1 MAVVFGLD
9 IGIASIG
16 WAAVDETQ
24 EIPLLGLGSRIFVS
38 AEVPKTGESLAKPRR
53 EARGMRRRI
62 RRRAHRMWRIRQLF
76 LRVGLVTG
84 DAALEGLHATTAE
97 DLTPWLLRADGLNR
111 KLNQR
116 DWARVLLHIAKHRG
130 FKSNRKSEV
139 SDDKS
144 EGGKLL
150 KGVTGNVKLLKEKN
164 YRTVGEMVWKD
175 DKFADHKRN
184 KGGDYSHTVARD
196 DLVLEI
202 KALFEAQRVLSN
214 AYADT
219 NFEAD
224 YTNIF
229 ASQRPVDDG
238 QIFDMVGD
246 CTFEIGEKRA
256 AKATYSAERF
266 VLLSRLNNLMLI
278 DAGERHALDKEQR
291 KIIET
296 MAYKSAK
303 VKYQQVRK
311 ALDLPESVR
320 FNLVQ
325 YKTGE
330 IDKAEDTAFAELK
343 AYHQLRGVVTK
354 ACGELAWGNLTNQ
367 PDKLDAIATAL
378 TWYKSD
384 DKIREI
390 LAPEQLEPSLLD
402 ALLTLSF
409 DKAGALSLKALRK
422 INPFLAQGMIYD
434 KACEAAEYDHTAP
447 TEAQT
452 QQFLPTI
459 PVDDVRNPVVLRALT
474 QARKVINAMIRRY
487 GSPTQINIELSRE
500 LSQPYKERD
509 RIKDEQKEFQSE
521 KQRVVEHFNEIFKRD
536 PRGEELTKFRLWKQY
551 DRCAYTG
558 VYLDPQSLIDVGGAE
573 IDHILPESR
582 SWDNSLNN
590 KVLCTAKANRDKG
603 DQTPYEYLKGES
615 DSPQWHEYKIRM
627 QANKKFRQAK
637 LNRLL
642 RVDFQGK
649 TEEEFRERNLND
661 TRYIA
666 RFLQE
671 FLKLNLQFEPSEN
684 KIKVQTRNGAVTSF
698 LRAHWGLLKVRAD
711 GDLHHALDAA
721 VVACT
726 TQGFVKRVSDYS
738 RKKELWFSDLKSS
751 DIKTGDGRQSQTI
764 IDTDTGEIIAT
775 NYQKKDG
782 RDFPLPW
789 DNFRADVKDAL
800 LDIFVSRAP
809 TRKATGGVH
818 DEKIRSTKKLVSD
831 CITNSKMSLSD
842 FKIDSKKYK
851 TTESLIKLLE
861 NIPEKDTRNANLYA
875 ALKKRIETGGKEP
888 FAKPFYLGKNGE
900 ESDDAFGRLIKGI
913 KLERTTKTGVQV
925 RGGLADNGEML
936 RVDIFSKTDKFYMVP
951 IYLKDLIESNIPN
964 KAIKQNTHESE
975 WPVMDERSNFM
986 FSLHKNDLLEIYTG
1000 LGKLEVFEAKNGEP
1014 TKNKIILEGE
1024 CFRGYFKGAD
1034 RALGSIKI
1042 ESHDRSW
1049 IYPKLYIMN
1058 LDNFKKLQVD
1068 VLGNVFEVK
1077 KESRQ
1082 MLNDEAAED

>member
-1 MAVVFGLD
+1 MALVFGLD

-16 WAAVDETQ
+16 WAAVDEEE
-24 EIPLLGLGSRIFVS
+24 EIALLGLGSRIFVS

-76 LRVGLVTG
+76 LRIGLTAS
-84 DAALEGLHATTAE
+84 DEALEDLHTTTVE
-97 DLTPWLLRADGLNR
+97 DLTPWLLRTDGLNN

-116 DWARVLLHIAKHRG
+116 DWARVLLHIAKHRA
-130 FKSNRKSEV
+130 FKSNRKSEA
-139 SDDKS
+139 SEEKS

-150 KGVTGNVKLLKEKN
+150 KGVTGNAKLLREKG
-164 YRTVGEMVWKD
+164 YRTIGEMVWKD
-175 DKFADHKRN
+175 EKFAEHKRN

-196 DLVLEI
+196 DLTLEI
-202 KALFEAQRVLSN
+202 KALFEAQRGLGN
-214 AYADT
+214 GHAAEM
-219 NFEAD
+219 FEAE

-238 QIFDMVGD
+238 EIAEMVGD

-278 DAGERHALDKEQR
+278 DAGERRVLDAEQR

-296 MAYKSAK
+296 MAYKPATKSSK
-303 VKYQQVRK
+303 VTYKQIRK
-311 ALDLPESVR
+311 ALDLPASIR

-325 YKTGE
+325 YKNGE
-330 IDKAEDTAFAELK
+330 VDKAEEDTFAELK
-343 AYHQLRGVVTK
+343 AYHKLRLAITN
-354 ACGELAWGNLTNQ
+354 ACGELVWGNLTNQ

-390 LAPEQLEPSLLD
+390 LAPEQLEPALLD
-402 ALLTLSF
+402 AVLALSF
-409 DKAGALSLKALRK
+409 DKAVALSLKALRK

-447 TEAQT
+447 TEAQP
-452 QQFLPTI
+452 QQFLPYI
-459 PVDDVRNPVVLRALT
+459 PVDEVRNPVVLRALT

-487 GSPTQINIELSRE
+487 GSPMQINIELSRE

-509 RIKDEQKEFQSE
+509 RIKDEQKEFQAE
-521 KQRVVEHFNEIFKRD
+521 KQRVVEHFYEIFKRD

-590 KVLCTAKANRDKG
+590 KVLCTAKANRDKA

-649 TEEEFRERNLND
+649 AEEEFRERNLND

-671 FLKLNLQFEPSEN
+671 FLKLNLQFAPSEN

-711 GDLHHALDAA
+711 GDLHHALDAT

-726 TQGFVKRVSDYS
+726 TQSFVKRVSDYS
-738 RKKELWFSDLKSS
+738 RKKELWFSDLKPS
-751 DIKTGDGRQSQTI
+751 DIKIGDGRQSQTI

-775 NYQKKDG
+775 NYQKKDA
-782 RDFPLPW
+782 RDFPMPW

-800 LDIFVSRAP
+800 NDVFVSRAP

-818 DEKIRSTKKLVSD
+818 DEKIRSTKRMIGEKPVTTSKTKLQDLTLAS
-831 CITNSKMSLSD
+831 
-842 FKIDSKKYK
+842 
-851 TTESLIKLLE
+851 LE
-861 NIPEKDTRNANLYA
+861 NIPEKDTRNANLYQ

-900 ESDDAFGRLIKGI
+900 ESDDAFGRLIKGV
-913 KLERTTKTGVQV
+913 KLERTTKTGVLV

-936 RVDIFSKTDKFYMVP
+936 RVDIFSKSDKFYMVP
-951 IYLKDLIESNIPN
+951 IYLKDLIEFNIPN
-964 KAIKQNTHESE
+964 KAIKQNTPESE

-1024 CFRGYFKGAD
+1024 YFRGYFKGAD

-1049 IYPKLYIMN
+1049 IHPKLYIMN

-1068 VLGNVFEVK
+1068 VLGEIFEVK
-1077 KESRQ
+1077 REQRHGLAESA
-1082 MLNDEAAED
+1082 D

>member
-1 MAVVFGLD
+1 MALVFGLD

-16 WAAVDETQ
+16 WAAVDEEA
-24 EIPLLGLGSRIFVS
+24 EIALLGLGSRIFVS

-76 LRVGLVTG
+76 LRIGLTAS
-84 DAALEGLHATTAE
+84 DEALEDLHTTTAE
-97 DLTPWLLRADGLNR
+97 DLTPWLLRTDGLNN

-130 FKSNRKSEV
+130 FKSNRKSEA
-139 SDDKS
+139 SDEKS

-150 KGVTGNVKLLKEKN
+150 KGVTGNAKLLREKG
-164 YRTVGEMVWKD
+164 YRTIGEMVWKD
-175 DKFADHKRN
+175 EKFAEHKRN

-196 DLVLEI
+196 DLTLEI
-202 KALFEAQRVLSN
+202 KALFGAQRGLGN
-214 AYADT
+214 GHAAEM
-219 NFEAD
+219 FEAE
-224 YTNIF
+224 YTKIF

-238 QIFDMVGD
+238 EIAEMVGD
-246 CTFEIGEKRA
+246 CTFEVGEKRA

-278 DAGERHALDKEQR
+278 DAGERRVLDAEQR

-296 MAYKSAK
+296 MAYKPATKSSK
-303 VKYQQVRK
+303 VTYKQIRK
-311 ALDLPESVR
+311 ALDLPASIR

-325 YKTGE
+325 YKSGE
-330 IDKAEDTAFAELK
+330 VDKAEEDTFAELQ
-343 AYHQLRGVVTK
+343 AYHKLRDKITK

-390 LAPEQLEPSLLD
+390 LSPEQLEPALLD
-402 ALLTLSF
+402 AVLALSF
-409 DKAGALSLKALRK
+409 DKAVALSLKALRK
-422 INPFLAQGMIYD
+422 INPFLVQGMIYD

-447 TEAQT
+447 TEAQP
-452 QQFLPTI
+452 QQFLPYI
-459 PVDDVRNPVVLRALT
+459 PVDEVRNPVVLRALT

-487 GSPTQINIELSRE
+487 GSPMQINIELSRE

-509 RIKDEQKEFQSE
+509 RIKDEQKEFQAE

-590 KVLCTAKANRDKG
+590 KVLCTAKANRDKA

-649 TEEEFRERNLND
+649 AEEEFRERNLND

-671 FLKLNLQFEPSEN
+671 FLKLNLQFAPSEN
-684 KIKVQTRNGAVTSF
+684 KVKVQTRNGAVTSF

-738 RKKELWFSDLKSS
+738 RKKELWAS

-764 IDTDTGEIIAT
+764 IDTDTGEITAT
-775 NYQKKDG
+775 NYQKKDA
-782 RDFPLPW
+782 RDFPQPW
-789 DNFRADVKDAL
+789 DGFRADVKDAL

-818 DEKIRSTKKLVSD
+818 DETIRSTKRMTKENPVTTNKTKLQNL
-831 CITNSKMSLSD
+831 TLAN
-842 FKIDSKKYK
+842 
-851 TTESLIKLLE
+851 LE
-861 NIPEKDTRNANLYA
+861 NIPEKETRNANLYE

-900 ESDDAFGRLIKGI
+900 ESDDAFGRLIKGV
-913 KLERTTKTGVQV
+913 KLERTTKTGVLV
-925 RGGLADNGEML
+925 RGGLADNPPLSMK
-936 RVDIFSKTDKFYMVP
+936 RVDVFTKAGKFYLVP
-951 IYLKDLIESNIPN
+951 IYLADRVRGVLPN
-964 KAIKQNTHESE
+964 KAIRAATLEQD
-975 WPVMDERSNFM
+975 WPEMDATYKFA
-986 FSLHKNDLLEIYTG
+986 FSLCNNDLILIAD
-1000 LGKLEVFEAKNGEP
+1000 KKGE
-1014 TKNKIILEGE
+1014 EGS
-1024 CFRGYFKGAD
+1024 FIRGYYKGTD
-1034 RALGSIKI
+1034 RANGNISI
-1042 ESHDRSW
+1042 EAHDRSW
-1049 IYPKLYIMN
+1049 ARSGVGVQNIGI
-1058 LDNFKKLQVD
+1058 FKKLQVD
-1068 VLGNVFEVK
+1068 VLGNVFEDRKSVV
-1077 KESRQ
+1077 
-1082 MLNDEAAED
+1082 

>member
-1 MAVVFGLD
+1 MALVFGLD

-16 WAAVDETQ
+16 WAAVDEEE
-24 EIPLLGLGSRIFVS
+24 EIALLGLGSRIFVS

-76 LRVGLVTG
+76 LRIGLAAS
-84 DAALEGLHATTAE
+84 DEALEDLHTTTAD
-97 DLTPWLLRADGLNR
+97 DLTPWLLRTDGLNS

-130 FKSNRKSEV
+130 FKSNRKSEA
-139 SDDKS
+139 SDEKS

-150 KGVTGNVKLLKEKN
+150 KGVTGNAKLLREKG
-164 YRTVGEMVWKD
+164 YLTIGEMVWKD
-175 DKFADHKRN
+175 EKFATHKRN
-184 KGGDYSHTVARD
+184 KGGDYSHTIARY
-196 DLVLEI
+196 DLTLEI
-202 KALFEAQRVLSN
+202 KTLFEAQRSLGN
-214 AYADT
+214 CHAAEI
-219 NFEAD
+219 FEAE

-238 QIFDMVGD
+238 EIADMVGY
-246 CTFEIGEKRA
+246 CTFELDEKRA

-266 VLLSRLNNLMLI
+266 VLLSKLNNIKLRVSGQKDEVLS
-278 DAGERHALDKEQR
+278 AEQKKEIYELAH
-291 KIIET
+291 KNASVT
-296 MAYKSAK
+296 YK
-303 VKYQQVRK
+303 QVRK
-311 ALDLPESVR
+311 LLSISEFTK
-320 FNLVQ
+320 FN
-325 YKTGE
+325 
-330 IDKAEDTAFAELK
+330 F
-343 AYHQLRGVVTK
+343 VTK
-354 ACGELAWGNLTNQ
+354 SDESAEKAICVQLPAFHKLKKVITDSCGELAWGNLTNQ

-390 LAPEQLEPSLLD
+390 LAPEQLEPALLD
-402 ALLTLSF
+402 AVLALSF
-409 DKAGALSLKALRK
+409 DKAVALSLKALRK
-422 INPFLAQGMIYD
+422 INPFLALGMIYD
-434 KACEAAEYDHTAP
+434 KACEAAEYDHSAP
-447 TEAQT
+447 TEAQP
-452 QQFLPTI
+452 QQFLPYI
-459 PVDDVRNPVVLRALT
+459 PVEEVRNPVVIRSLT

-509 RIKDEQKEFQSE
+509 RIKDEQKEFQAE

-558 VYLDPQSLIDVGGAE
+558 VYLDPQSLIDFGGAE

-590 KVLCTAKANRDKG
+590 KVLCTAKANRDKA

-615 DSPQWHEYKIRM
+615 DSPQWQEYKIRM

-649 TEEEFRERNLND
+649 AEEEFRERNLND

-671 FLKLNLQFEPSEN
+671 FLKLNLKFAPSEN
-684 KIKVQTRNGAVTSF
+684 KIKVQTRNGAVTAF
-698 LRAHWGLLKVRAD
+698 LRAHWGLLKVRGD

-738 RKKELWFSDLKSS
+738 RKKELWFSDKKPS
-751 DIKTGDGRQSQTI
+751 DNTRNLEI
-764 IDTDTGEIIAT
+764 IDTETGEITAT

-800 LDIFVSRAP
+800 TEIFVSRAP

-818 DEKIRSTKKLVSD
+818 KQTIYSNKLEKEHLSIAKMTLDKLTAS
-831 CITNSKMSLSD
+831 SL
-842 FKIDSKKYK
+842 
-851 TTESLIKLLE
+851 EKLLD
-861 NIPEKDTRNANLYA
+861 KDGRNANLYK
-875 ALKKRIETGGKEP
+875 ALKARITSGDIEP
-888 FAKPFYLGKNGE
+888 FSRPFYLGTNGQE
-900 ESDDAFGRLIKGI
+900 VNQEDGRLVRSVKIVDTQNTGVRVQKGI
-913 KLERTTKTGVQV
+913 
-925 RGGLADNGEML
+925 ADNGEML
-936 RVDIFSKTDKFYMVP
+936 RVDIFSKEDKFYMVP
-951 IYLKDLIESNIPN
+951 VYLKDLIEPALPN
-964 KAIKQNTHESE
+964 KAIRQNTHESE

-1014 TKNKIILEGE
+1014 TKNKIMLEGE
-1024 CFRGYFKGAD
+1024 YFRGYFKGAD
-1034 RALGSIKI
+1034 RALGAIKI
-1042 ESHDRSW
+1042 ESHDRTW

-1068 VLGNVFEVK
+1068 VLGEVNEVK
-1077 KESRQ
+1077 REQRRGLAESA
-1082 MLNDEAAED
+1082 D

>member
-1 MAVVFGLD
+1 MALVFGLD

-16 WAAVDETQ
+16 WAAVEEIQ

-76 LRVGLVTG
+76 LRIGLVAD
-84 DAALEGLHATTAE
+84 DAALEGLHATTVE

-139 SDDKS
+139 SDEKS

-150 KGVTGNVKLLKEKN
+150 KGVTGNAKLLKEKG

-196 DLVLEI
+196 DLILEI
-202 KALFEAQRVLSN
+202 KALFEAQRALGN
-214 AYADT
+214 AYALT

-224 YTNIF
+224 YTKIF

-238 QIFDMVGD
+238 EIAEMVGD
-246 CTFEIGEKRA
+246 CTFELGEKRA

-278 DAGERHALDKEQR
+278 DAGERRVLDAEQR
-291 KIIET
+291 KTIET

-303 VKYQQVRK
+303 VTYKQIRK

-325 YKTGE
+325 YKSGE
-330 IDKAEDTAFAELK
+330 IDKAEDVAFAELK
-343 AYHQLRGVVTK
+343 AYHQLRGAVTK
-354 ACGELAWGNLTNQ
+354 ACGELVWGNLTNQ

-384 DKIREI
+384 DKIREM
-390 LAPEQLEPSLLD
+390 LALEQLEPSLLD
-402 ALLTLSF
+402 AILTLSF

-447 TEAQT
+447 TDAQP
-452 QQFLPTI
+452 QQFLPYI
-459 PVDDVRNPVVLRALT
+459 PVDEVRNPVVIRALT

-500 LSQPYKERD
+500 LSQPYRER
-509 RIKDEQKEFQSE
+509 KDIEGKQKEFQAE
-521 KQRVVEHFNEIFKRD
+521 KERTVKQFNDTFGRD
-536 PRGEELTKFRLWKQY
+536 PRGDEFTKFRLWREY
-551 DRCAYTG
+551 NYCAYTG
-558 VYLDPQSLIDVGGAE
+558 VYLEPGRLLEEGYAE
-573 IDHILPESR
+573 IDHILPYSR
-582 SWDNSLNN
+582 SMDDSLNN
-590 KVLCTAKANRDKG
+590 KVLCTSKGNRDKG
-603 DQTPYEYLKGES
+603 NKTPYEYLNGAS
-615 DSPQWHEYKIRM
+615 ASPQWHEYKVRIETHK
-627 QANKKFRQAK
+627 AFRQAK
-637 LNRLL
+637 RNRLL
-642 RVDFQGK
+642 RVDFDET
-649 TEEEFRERNLND
+649 TEKEFRERNLND

-671 FLKLNLQFEPSEN
+671 FIKLNLQFAPSEN
-684 KIKVQTRNGAVTSF
+684 QIKVQTRNGAVTSF

-738 RKKELWFSDLKSS
+738 RKKELWASDK
-751 DIKTGDGRQSQTI
+751 KVGDNTRNLEI
-764 IDTDTGEIIAT
+764 IDTDTGEITAT

-800 LDIFVSRAP
+800 TEIFVSRAP

-818 DEKIRSTKKLVSD
+818 DANIRSTKRMMNENTITTSKTKLQALTLAS
-831 CITNSKMSLSD
+831 
-842 FKIDSKKYK
+842 
-851 TTESLIKLLE
+851 LE
-861 NIPEKDTRNANLYA
+861 NIPEKESRNANLYA

-900 ESDDAFGRLIKGI
+900 ESDDAFGRLIKGV
-913 KLERTTKTGVQV
+913 KLERTTKTGVLV

-936 RVDIFSKTDKFYMVP
+936 RVDVFTKAGKFYLVP
-951 IYLKDLIESNIPN
+951 IYLADRIRGVLPN
-964 KAIKQNTHESE
+964 KAIKQAMLEQD
-975 WPVMDERSNFM
+975 WPEMDATYKFE
-986 FSLHKNDLLEIYTG
+986 FSLCNNDL
-1000 LGKLEVFEAKNGEP
+1000 
-1014 TKNKIILEGE
+1014 ILIADKDGGDGAYL
-1024 CFRGYFKGAD
+1024 RGYFKSAHRGNA
-1034 RALGSIKI
+1034 SILI
-1042 ESHDRSW
+1042 EGHDRSW
-1049 IYPKLYIMN
+1049 KKEGVGVQNIGT
-1058 LDNFKKLQVD
+1058 FKKLQVD

-1077 KESRQ
+1077 KEPRQ
-1082 MLNDEAAED
+1082 RLNGEAAEG